1 MAGLGGLRWVDLEAG
16 TLMSFDATGAVRS
29 RSVGKILAAMRPRV
43 AGGAVL
49 ALERGFALEDADG
62 TITPLPPV
70 WDDPMIRMNDGG
82 ADPYGRFYCGTMHYD
97 ELTGFGSLYRLDP
110 DGSVAK
116 VLDGLSISNGLEWS
130 PDGTRAFYNDTP
142 THTIS
147 VFDHSFDEGLHN
159 RRTFVDLA
167 DEGGLPDGLTVDAE
181 GGVWVALWQN
191 GQVRRYAPDGSLSEI
206 VEVEA
211 SQTTACTFGG
221 GDLRTLF
228 ITTSRR
234 GVSDEPAAG
243 AIFSY
248 EPGVQGQPARTYA
261 G

>member
-1 MAGLGGLRWVDLEAG
+1 VHRRD
-16 TLMSFDATGAVRS
+16 
-29 RSVGKILAAMRPRV
+29 VGKVLTAMRPRA

-49 ALERGFALEDADG
+49 ALERTFALEDPEG
-62 TITPLPPV
+62 TVTPMSPV
-70 WDDPMIRMNDGG
+70 WDDAMIRMNDGG

-110 DGSVAK
+110 DGAITK
-116 VLDGLSISNGLEWS
+116 VFDGVTISNGLEWS
-130 PDGTRAFYNDTP
+130 PDGSLAFYNDTP
-142 THTIS
+142 THQIS
-147 VFDHSFDEGLHN
+147 VFDHSLEEGLTN

-167 DEGGLPDGLTVDAE
+167 DEGGFPDGLTVDAE

-191 GQVRRYAPDGSLSEI
+191 GQVRRYAPDGRLDEI
-206 VEVEA
+206 VEVDA

-221 GDLRTLF
+221 DDLSTLF
-228 ITTSRR
+228 ISTSRR
-234 GVSDEPAAG
+234 GVTDEPAAG

-248 EPGVQGQPARTYA
+248 VPGVQGQPARTYA